1 MHKLRPLVPR
11 RAKPLAQSSAGAIDV
26 LSNTQGVNF
35 GPYLKDVKDAVRK
48 NWYRV
53 IPLSVQMGRQ
63 GKVCIEFI
71 ILRDGRVKGMTLSS
85 TSGDVALDRAAWAGI
100 TASDPFAPL
109 PNEFTGQ
116 YLKLR
121 FHFYYSPSKNTQF
134 EGGAQISETQ
144 PSSAPGT
151 QNPSVGGGESQSPSD
166 HTRSQ
171 PTSSQGNAQASPSES
186 ETDNNSDKREPGQP
200 IRQDETVY
208 EVGHGITAPHPIH
221 TPNPEYTDRARKKKL
236 QGTVLVALVVTSE
249 GEPRDV
255 AVIKK
260 LDPGLDGKAME
271 AVRSWKFEPATKDG
285 KPVAVHLQV
294 EVQFRLC

>member
-1 MHKLRPLVPR
+1 MGTQR
-11 RAKPLAQSSAGAIDV
+11 GGDV
-26 LSNTQGVNF
+26 EVLTDTLGVDF
-35 GPYLKDVKDAVRK
+35 GPYLKDLKAAVRK
-48 NWYRV
+48 NWYRL
-53 IPLSVQMGRQ
+53 IPQSAMMGKQ
-63 GKVCIEFI
+63 GKVSIEFI

-85 TSGDVALDRAAWAGI
+85 TSGDVALERAAWAGI

-121 FHFYYSPSKNTQF
+121 FHFYYNPSKNTQF

-166 HTRSQ
+166 NKRSQ
-171 PTSSQGNAQASPSES
+171 PSSDEGSAQASPSES
-186 ETDNNSDKREPGQP
+186 ETDNNSDKGEPGQS

-208 EVGHGITAPHPIH
+208 QVGHGVTAPHPIY

-236 QGTVLVALVVTSE
+236 QGTVLVALVLTAE
-249 GEPRDV
+249 GKPRDV
-255 AVIKK
+255 TVTKK
-260 LDPGLDGKAME
+260 LDPDLDNKAVE
-271 AVRSWKFEPATKDG
+271 AVRSWRFEPATKDG
-285 KPVAVHLQV
+285 EPVAVRLQV
-294 EVQFRLC
+294 EYSFVSTDQIPRLISFPVSQE